1 MTTPRVD
8 RREFQQRL
16 DDLANRYGVPG
27 AAAGVLVDGRTTVVA
42 TGIAKLGTTVPVT
55 TDSVFLLASITKVWT
70 ATLVL
75 QLVDEGLV
83 DLSSPVN
90 HYLTPPLRLEDEE
103 VARTVT
109 VGQLLTHSGG
119 FFGDAA
125 EPDVRSDDAV
135 EKIVESYSGLAQ
147 LHRPGAVFS
156 YSNSGYNVLGRLI
169 ECVTGSTW
177 DEALRTRLIEPL
189 GLGSTSTLP
198 EETMTRP
205 LVVGHVPAAPGSY
218 DLTPVSTWLDPRT
231 SGPCGGTL
239 AATPADLLAFARHHL
254 EDGLAPSGARL
265 MSPRTARTM
274 REPHIA
280 QPDPSRGPAWGW
292 GWSIERLEPRIVGHI
307 GSTCGQQ
314 SRLVLAPD
322 HGVAVCVMASGD
334 IQGMGD
340 ELVSELLR
348 ELVGVGLPTTPGPVD
363 ADIDVTPYVGRF
375 RMSDEATIDVRAE
388 ASGLIASFT
397 TSGRWADFHGD
408 FSTPM
413 TYAGGTTFLMSMPPV
428 TEPVAATFLWADG
441 PGGPATHLASQ
452 MRVAPRSEASP
463 R

>member
-1 MTTPRVD
+1 MLTPMVD
-8 RREFQQRL
+8 RRDLQQRL
-16 DDLANRYGVPG
+16 DDLAHQYRVPG
-27 AAAGVLVDGRTTVVA
+27 AAAGVLVGGRVEVVA
-42 TGIAKLGTTVPVT
+42 TGIAKLGTSVPVT
-55 TDSVFLLASITKVWT
+55 TDSVFLLASLTKVWT

-83 DLSSPVN
+83 DLSLPVN
-90 HYLTPPLRLEDEE
+90 HYLKPSLRLASEE

-109 VGQLLTHSGG
+109 VGQLLSHSGG

-125 EPDVRSDDAV
+125 EPNIRSDDAV
-135 EKIVESYSGLAQ
+135 EKIVDSYRDLVQ
-147 LHRPGAVFS
+147 LHRPGALFS
-156 YSNSGYNVLGRLI
+156 YSNSGYNVLGRLV

-177 DEALRTRLIEPL
+177 DDALRTRLIEPL

-205 LVVGHVPAAPGSY
+205 LVVGHVPAAPGSH
-218 DLTPVSTWLDPRT
+218 DLAPVSTWLDPRT

-254 EDGLAPSGARL
+254 ENGLAPSGARL
-265 MSPRTARTM
+265 MSAETTRSM
-274 REPHIA
+274 REPHIV

-292 GWSIERLEPRIVGHI
+292 GWSIEHLEPRVVGHI

-322 HGVAVCVMASGD
+322 HGVAICVMASGD
-334 IQGMGD
+334 VQGMGD
-340 ELVSELLR
+340 KLVSELL
-348 ELVGVGLPTTPGPVD
+348 EQLVGVGLPATPDPVE
-363 ADIDVTPYVGRF
+363 ADVDVTPYVGRF

-388 ASGLIASFT
+388 ASGLVASFT

-408 FSTPM
+408 FSTTM
-413 TYAGGTTFLMSMPPV
+413 TYAGGTTFLMTMPPV
-428 TEPVAATFLWADG
+428 TDPVAATFLWEDGAD
-441 PGGPATHLASQ
+441 GPATHLASQ
-452 MRVAPRSEASP
+452 MRVAPRSEAFT